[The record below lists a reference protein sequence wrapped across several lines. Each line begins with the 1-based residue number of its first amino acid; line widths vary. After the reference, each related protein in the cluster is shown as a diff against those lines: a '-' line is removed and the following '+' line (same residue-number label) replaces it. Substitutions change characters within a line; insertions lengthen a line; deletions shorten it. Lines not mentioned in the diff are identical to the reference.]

1 MLEAPSQLKNV
12 KQVHI
17 AERGQKIPMVKVSV
31 GQATFA
37 HLILQNHYL
46 QSQDFS
52 PKVLETKN
60 KNLAV
65 LVHIRM
71 NMEQL
76 NANIVQREVNAQISR
91 WDGTILARLEL
102 TVSSYLRLNA
112 RSVQQ
117 ELILIRLVL
126 IISTN
131 VRIAYRSIIVLT
143 LV

>member
-37 HLILQNHYL
+37 HLILQNHCL

-52 PKVLETKN
+52 LKVLETKN

-91 WDGTILARLEL
+91 
-102 TVSSYLRLNA
+102 
-112 RSVQQ
+112 
-117 ELILIRLVL
+117 
-126 IISTN
+126 
-131 VRIAYRSIIVLT
+131 
-143 LV
+143 

>member
-37 HLILQNHYL
+37 HLILQNHCL

-52 PKVLETKN
+52 LKGLETKN
-60 KNLAV
+60 KNLVV

-91 WDGTILARLEL
+91 
-102 TVSSYLRLNA
+102 
-112 RSVQQ
+112 
-117 ELILIRLVL
+117 
-126 IISTN
+126 
-131 VRIAYRSIIVLT
+131 
-143 LV
+143 